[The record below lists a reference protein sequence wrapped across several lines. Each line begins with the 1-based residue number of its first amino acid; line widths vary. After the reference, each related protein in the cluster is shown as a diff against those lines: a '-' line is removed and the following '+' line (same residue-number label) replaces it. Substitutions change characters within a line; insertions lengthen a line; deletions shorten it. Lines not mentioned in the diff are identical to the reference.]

1 MLKEP
6 PQPPLN
12 ATAQF
17 TERFSERVEFYLRYR
32 PRYPRAIAEYLTAEA
47 GLTPDWVVADVG
59 SGTGF
64 LAEPFL
70 ENGNT
75 VHGIEPNRGMREAGE
90 ALLAGYPAFRSR
102 EGTAEATGLQDASVH
117 LAMAGQAFH
126 WFDRDAAR
134 TEFMRIL
141 RPGGIAA
148 LFWNDRN
155 AEGTAFMQ
163 EYDTLLKTY
172 CAEYKDLGH
181 RKVGDTDY
189 VRFFGAGA
197 TGGTDESPGYRE
209 ATFPNAQRF
218 DREGLRGRL
227 QSSSYSPP
235 PGHPGHEP
243 MMADLDAL
251 FAQHQRDGQVE
262 FQYLTRI
269 FWGEMR

>member
-1 MLKEP
+1 MVNKP
-6 PQPPLN
+6 PQPPLH
-12 ATAQF
+12 AIAQF
-17 TERFSERVEFYLRYR
+17 TERSSERVEFYLRYR
-32 PRYPRAIAEYLTAEA
+32 PRYPFAIVDYLTAEA

-75 VHGIEPNRGMREAGE
+75 VHGIEPNQGMREAGE
-90 ALLAGYPAFRSR
+90 ALLAGYPAFRSWDAA
-102 EGTAEATGLQDASVH
+102 AEATGLDGASVH

-134 TEFMRIL
+134 AEFMRIL

-148 LFWNDRN
+148 LFWNDRL
-155 AEGTAFMQ
+155 AGGTAFMQ
-163 EYDTLLKTY
+163 EYDTLLKTH
-172 CAEYKDLGH
+172 CAEYKDVGH
-181 RKVGDTDY
+181 RKVGNTDY
-189 VRFFGAGA
+189 VRFFGTEA
-197 TGGTDESPGYRE
+197 TGETGDPQGYQE

-227 QSSSYSPP
+227 QSSSYAPP

-251 FAQHQRDGQVE
+251 FGQHQRGGQVE
-262 FQYLTRI
+262 FQYVTRI

>member
-1 MLKEP
+1 MAKEP
-6 PQPPLN
+6 PQNP
-12 ATAQF
+12 T
-17 TERFSERVEFYLRYR
+17 TRFSERVEFYLRYR
-32 PRYPRAIAEYLTAEA
+32 PRYPRAIVDYLSAEA
-47 GLTPDWVVADVG
+47 GLTPEWVVADVG

-102 EGTAEATGLQDASVH
+102 EAAAEATGLDDASQH
-117 LAMAGQAFH
+117 LVMAGQAFH

-134 TEFMRIL
+134 VEFMRIL

-155 AEGTAFMQ
+155 AEATAFMR
-163 EYDTLLKTY
+163 EYDILLKSHSP
-172 CAEYKDLGH
+172 EYKDVRH
-181 RKVGDTDY
+181 RKVGDADDA
-189 VRFFGAGA
+189 RFFGTEATGATGA
-197 TGGTDESPGYRE
+197 TGGADDRQGYRA
-209 ATFPNAQRF
+209 ATFPNSQRF

-235 PGHPGHEP
+235 PGQPGHEP
-243 MMADLDAL
+243 MMAALDAL
-251 FAQHQRDGQVE
+251 FEQHQHEGQVE
-262 FQYLTRI
+262 FQYTTRI
-269 FWGEMR
+269 FWGEMQ